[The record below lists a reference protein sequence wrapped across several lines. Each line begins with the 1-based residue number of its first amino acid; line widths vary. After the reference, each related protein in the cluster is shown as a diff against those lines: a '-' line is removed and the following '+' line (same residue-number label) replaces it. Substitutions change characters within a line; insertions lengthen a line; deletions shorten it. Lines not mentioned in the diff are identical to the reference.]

1 MQLRLGDYF
10 MLIYALV
17 FSKDA
22 LKISEYY
29 LQAKIRFRNVK
40 AGANQVK
47 RVKFMNMHVWNEY
60 AFKSQSLRR
69 SIAFFISLR
78 AEQIQWNYID

>member
-1 MQLRLGDYF
+1 MEAVTFQIDRWLRMQLRLRDYF

-29 LQAKIRFRNVK
+29 LQAKIRFGNVK
-40 AGANQVK
+40 AGANKVK
-47 RVKFMNMHVWNEY
+47 MSEIHEY
-60 AFKSQSLRR
+60 ACLK
-69 SIAFFISLR
+69 
-78 AEQIQWNYID
+78 

>member
-1 MQLRLGDYF
+1 

-29 LQAKIRFRNVK
+29 LQAKIRFRNAK
-40 AGANQVK
+40 AGANKVK
-47 RVKFMNMHVWNEY
+47 MSEIHEY
-60 AFKSQSLRR
+60 TCLK
-69 SIAFFISLR
+69 
-78 AEQIQWNYID
+78 